1 MNFSFEKKLFANK
14 YRLIGAVDEAGRGP
28 LAGPVVSACVLVSR
42 DFKPS
47 GKLFDIND
55 SKKITA
61 KKRDELYDLIIK
73 SFPFVSVGSCSHLV
87 IDRINILQ
95 ATLLS
100 MKKAISKLPQKPDI
114 ILVDGKQKIPNLEIE
129 QMAIVH
135 GDAKFF
141 SIAAASIVAKVTRDR
156 LMKKFGRKYPVY
168 KFDMHK
174 GYGTKEHYRLLKK
187 YGPCP
192 IHRRSFYLG

>member
-1 MNFSFEKKLFANK
+1 MNFSFEKKLFANNYK
-14 YRLIGAVDEAGRGP
+14 LIGAIDEAGRGP

-47 GKLFDIND
+47 GKLLQIND

-61 KKRDELYDLIIK
+61 KKREDLYSLIIK
-73 SFPFVSVGSCSHLV
+73 NFSFVSVGSCSHLV

-100 MKKAISKLPQKPDI
+100 MKKAVSKLPQKPDI
-114 ILVDGKQKIPNLEIE
+114 ILIDGKQKIQNLGIE
-129 QMAIVH
+129 QMTIIH
-135 GDAKFF
+135 GDVKVF
-141 SIAAASIVAKVTRDR
+141 SIAAASIVAKVIRDR
-156 LMKKFGRKYPVY
+156 LMKKFSLKYPVY
-168 KFDMHK
+168 KFDIHK
-174 GYGTKEHYRLLKK
+174 GYGTKEHYKLLKK
-187 YGPCP
+187 FGPCP